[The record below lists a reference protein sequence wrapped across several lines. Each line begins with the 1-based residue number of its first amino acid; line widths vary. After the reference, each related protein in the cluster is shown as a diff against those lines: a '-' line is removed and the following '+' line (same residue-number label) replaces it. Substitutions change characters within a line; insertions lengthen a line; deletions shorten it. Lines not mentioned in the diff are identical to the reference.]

1 MTTYIRLKLL
11 QLYLGME
18 ESISQLI
25 NLKSDLFFT
34 GLCAVTAV
42 LADDLPKLCFFYPY
56 LSTCYLSQS
65 PPILCLEY
73 AVFSLNCIRYYIM
86 CTCGV
91 CGVCMCTHMCMHVR
105 MLLILSSR
113 KVLLPQLDTELKDRN
128 MAQYTMKLLISKYNR
143 MLR

>member
-1 MTTYIRLKLL
+1 
-11 QLYLGME
+11 ME

-73 AVFSLNCIRYYIM
+73 AVFFPKLYQ
-86 CTCGV
+86 V
-91 CGVCMCTHMCMHVR
+91 LHHVY
-105 MLLILSSR
+105 MWCVWCVYVHAHVYACAYVI
-113 KVLLPQLDTELKDRN
+113 DTV
-128 MAQYTMKLLISKYNR
+128 
-143 MLR
+143 